1 MKIVFNGAIQNIQDT
16 PCDLL
21 GWLNGSGVFETL
33 RTENAQVFAFG
44 PHMQRAK
51 ISAQIL
57 GFNLPYNNEVQAG
70 VDELLAQEAHEI
82 GLLRIS
88 FDVSGDWAAVHLP
101 YKPPS
106 ALAKIRTHPD
116 LMVPSG
122 RIIKSYPYSH
132 RLAIVEEA
140 RLLGFDE
147 AIVVNTEG
155 NICEGAVS
163 NIIVCLDGQWRTPP
177 LSDGVLPGIMREL
190 VIENSAVTESSIP
203 AARIGEITSA
213 ILLSSLRIAQSV
225 ESIDGRELTP
235 SPSFNA
241 QIHAVARQLW
251 VG

>member
-16 PCDLL
+16 PCDSL
-21 GWLNGSGVFETL
+21 GWLNGRGVFETL
-33 RTENAQVFAFG
+33 RTEKAQVFAFA

-57 GFNLPYNNEVQAG
+57 GFNLPRNMQVQAG

-106 ALAKIRTHPD
+106 AGAKIRTHPD
-116 LMVPSG
+116 LLVLSG
-122 RIIKSYPYSH
+122 RIIKSYPYLH
-132 RLAIVEEA
+132 RLAILDEA
-140 RLLGFDE
+140 RFLGFDE

-163 NIIVCLDGQWRTPP
+163 NIIVNIDGLWRTPP

-190 VIENSAVTESSIP
+190 VIQRCAVNENSIP
-203 AARIGEITSA
+203 ASRIGEITSA

-225 ESIDGRELTP
+225 ESIDGRELTA
-235 SPSFNA
+235 SLSFNA
-241 QIHAVARQLW
+241 QIHAAARQLW